1 MTLTTNGKNYI
12 ANNFGI
18 NSCFSGSG
26 LTWIPVDI
34 NNIVGAPETG
44 STAQIVARLIT
55 TAIYKEIRVTVPA
68 AQAGTYTNALLI
80 AANDEQIINSTDI
93 TFINTN
99 DGAPV
104 GEPQYCIGACVP
116 LWQCEIPL
124 NGYES
129 DGCGNR
135 RLNTACDPA
144 APGRAGTYE
153 FIGPPSG
160 DPSVDLDLTDL
171 EMRQSLT
178 DYHFEMN
185 DMAITNTS
193 THRIYVA
200 LEVRLF
206 AGALTTCPTTGA
218 SFIGMDRV
226 STSRAVRIKIIDPGE
241 VMPVNAD
248 FYQPA
253 TIQGVHTVCLLVH
266 GTWTRVEL
274 EAEIA
279 GITG

>member
-1 MTLTTNGKNYI
+1 MTLTDNGKNYI

-18 NSCFSGSG
+18 NNCFSGSG

-34 NNIVGAPETG
+34 NNVVGAPESG

-68 AQAGTYTNALLI
+68 AQAGTYTNTSLV
-80 AANDEQIINSTDI
+80 AANDGQVINSADI

-99 DGAPV
+99 DGVPIT
-104 GEPQYCIGACVP
+104 EPKYCSGAATP
-116 LWQCEIPL
+116 TPIPTPS
-124 NGYES
+124 GM
-129 DGCGNR
+129 
-135 RLNTACDPA
+135 
-144 APGRAGTYE
+144 AGTYE
-153 FIGPPSG
+153 FVGPPVG
-160 DPSVDLDLTDL
+160 DPSVNLGLTDL
-171 EMRQSLT
+171 EMRQDLS

-185 DMAITNTS
+185 DMVITNTS

-206 AGALTTCPTTGA
+206 GGALTSCPATGA

-226 STSRAVRIKIIDPGE
+226 STSRAVRIKIIDSGE
-241 VMPVNAD
+241 AMPVNAD
-248 FYQPA
+248 FYQPP

-266 GTWTRVEL
+266 GTWTRDEL

-279 GITG
+279 GISG